1 MNNDKKYIHPTPID
15 NSVDDS
21 DNGGKDKISDE
32 QINSDKKKK
41 SEDDLNKERN
51 QGDETVG
58 IP

>member
-1 MNNDKKYIHPTPID
+1 MNLDKKYIHPQPID

-21 DNGGKDKISDE
+21 DSTKSERKQENHNDI
-32 QINSDKKKK
+32 DKKEKT
-41 SEDDLNKERN
+41 EDDLNKERN